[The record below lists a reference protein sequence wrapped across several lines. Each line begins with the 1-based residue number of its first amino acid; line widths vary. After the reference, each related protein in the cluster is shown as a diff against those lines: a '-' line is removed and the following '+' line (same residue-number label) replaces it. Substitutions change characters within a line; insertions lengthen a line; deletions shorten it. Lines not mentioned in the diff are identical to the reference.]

1 MFQLGCDYC
10 GIIGY
15 GINLT
20 VMEDGIIRGEKV
32 LLVIIT
38 AGNENA
44 SRRYTEDRNRQ
55 RVEHQKQKHN

>member
-38 AGNENA
+38 AGYENA
-44 SRRYTEDRNRQ
+44 SRRYTGDRNWQ

>member
-38 AGNENA
+38 AGYENA
-44 SRRYTEDRNRQ
+44 SRRYTEDRNWQ